1 MKMLPVSMLVAALGC
16 AGAAQAQS
24 TLGDLLDKGAS
35 KLTAAEAQSLGP
47 LGVTRQGVDSDAI
60 MTLRADGTVVG
71 TVVNKQGFG
80 ASDAQGTW
88 TVDAGGK
95 RCVDVRLP
103 AFNMNWSQCG
113 YTYRL
118 GGQLYGVAS
127 DSDRGALVTAY
138 VPTAQ
143 LKQ

>member
-1 MKMLPVSMLVAALGC
+1 MKMLHVSLVAAVLAC

-35 KLTAAEAQSLGP
+35 KVTATETHALAP
-47 LGVTRQGVDSDAI
+47 LGVTRQGADSDAI
-60 MTLRADGTVVG
+60 MTLRADGSVTGSVF
-71 TVVNKQGFG
+71 NKQGFG
-80 ASDAQGTW
+80 ASEAQGTW
-88 TVDAGGK
+88 SVDAGGK
-95 RCVDVRLP
+95 RCVDVKLP
-103 AFNMNWSQCG
+103 AFNMSWAQCG

-118 GGQLYGVAS
+118 GNQLYGVAS
-127 DSDRGALVTAY
+127 DSDRGAVVTAY